1 MIQTFNQ
8 EYSYAIPPA
17 VGNGSG
23 VALSK
28 SPSFNLLVVDKF
40 GQDVNSRGQY
50 GEQNSLSYSVDVFYP
65 NGVIAPS
72 GANFE
77 TGLIG
82 PNYTFSYDKNLSA
95 FNGSPQR
102 NYKLAFK
109 LFETSPPTTDSS
121 GVFSV
126 YHNQAELSGVS
137 QVLDGTLQLDNSRN
151 RTGTISINVSMS
163 GKEHYSLSKFEI
175 YSGDASNFSIVTGN
189 GSNLM
194 KTVPV
199 FEQKRDY
206 SLIISDG
213 EQPANNS
220 YYFYKILPYDDFG
233 SGVLYSSPPISGLMH
248 AVSSPAFTVDNVTGK
263 NFVMLNDGSYVI
275 TTFHT
280 GQITGTNY
288 TLVDRVSNVSGNIAD
303 FYNFNAVGDFEQNDT
318 QMFKTIEYLAQTR
331 DGAGNVSSR
340 KIIITDNST
349 SSGGTTRTGI
359 LYSEYAVSDSSQSA
373 QFLVSGSGYVN
384 GTGHICLFSKINSPT
399 GSYKLLRTIM

>member
-1 MIQTFNQ
+1 MIQSFNQ
-8 EYSYAIPPA
+8 GYTSATPPA
-17 VGNGSG
+17 VGGGSG
-23 VALSK
+23 IAMYK
-28 SPSFNLLVVDKF
+28 SPRFNVLVTDKY
-40 GQDVNSRGQY
+40 GQDVNTRSQY
-50 GEQNSLSYSVDVFYP
+50 GEQNSLYYNVDILYP
-65 NGVIAPS
+65 NGTIAPS
-72 GANFE
+72 GSNFE
-77 TGLIG
+77 TGLVG
-82 PNYTFSYDKNLSA
+82 PNYSFSYDKNLSA
-95 FNGSPQR
+95 FSGSPQR
-102 NYKLAFK
+102 NYSIVFK
-109 LFETSPPTTDSS
+109 LFETSPATSSS
-121 GVFSV
+121 GTFNV
-126 YHNQAELSGVS
+126 YHNQAQISGVS
-137 QVLDGTLQLDNSRN
+137 SVLDGTLQLDNSRN
-151 RTGTISINVSMS
+151 KTGTIDINVSMT
-163 GKEHYSLSKFEI
+163 GKQFYTMSKFEI

-206 SLIISDG
+206 TLTISDG

-288 TLVDRVSNVSGNIAD
+288 SLVDRVSNVSGNILG
-303 FYNFNAVGDFEQNDT
+303 FYNFTAEGDFAQNDT

-359 LYSEYAVSDSSQSA
+359 LYSEYAVSDSNQSA
-373 QFLVSGSGYVN
+373 QFLVSGSGYAN

-399 GSYKLLRTIM
+399 GSYKLLRTIL

>member
-1 MIQTFNQ
+1 MIQSFNQ
-8 EYSYAIPPA
+8 GYTYATPPA
-17 VGNGSG
+17 IGGGSG
-23 VALSK
+23 IAMYK
-28 SPSFNLLVVDKF
+28 SPRFNVLVTDKY
-40 GQDVNSRGQY
+40 GQDVNTRSQY
-50 GEQNSLSYSVDVFYP
+50 GEQNSLYYNVDVLYP
-65 NGVIAPS
+65 NGTTAPS
-72 GANFE
+72 GSNFE
-77 TGLIG
+77 TGLVG
-82 PNYTFSYDKNLSA
+82 PNYSFSYDKNLSA

-102 NYKLAFK
+102 NYSIVFK
-109 LFETSPPTTDSS
+109 LFETSPATSSS
-121 GVFSV
+121 GTFNV
-126 YHNQAELSGVS
+126 YHNQAQISGVS
-137 QVLDGTLQLDNSRN
+137 SVLDGTLQLDSYRN
-151 RTGTISINVSMS
+151 KTGTIDINVSMT
-163 GKEHYSLSKFEI
+163 GKQFYTMSKFEI

-194 KTVPV
+194 KTVSV

-206 SLIISDG
+206 TLTISDG

-248 AVSSPAFTVDNVTGK
+248 AVSSPNFTVDNVTGK

-288 TLVDRVSNVSGNIAD
+288 SLVDSVSNVSGNILD
-303 FYNFNAVGDFEQNDT
+303 FYNFTAEGDFAQNDT

-359 LYSEYAVSDSSQSA
+359 LYSEYAVSDSDQSA

-399 GSYKLLRTIM
+399 GSYKLLRTIL